1 MGWPFKA
8 NTKQGGISMAAFDV
22 SAKLKEMLGNGWGH
36 RHHVAEAGNAAG
48 HVP

>member
-22 SAKLKEMLGNGWGH
+22 LKKRDVGNG
-36 RHHVAEAGNAAG
+36 
-48 HVP
+48 